1 MRIQVPA
8 ETRSLRGVR
17 LTIMRNTFC
26 VLVLALAFS
35 GSQRINGAVQSG
47 TSVVPPAKKVTIE
60 DFGERVNAYVRLR
73 RDNEDSFTALTSS
86 SDSAEIASH
95 KIELSGMIV
104 SARANAHQGDIFTPK
119 LAAKFREIIRKTLQ
133 GPGTQ
138 YVRRTIQDKDPE
150 KLIIVRVNMV
160 YPEDNPLQTTPPT
173 LLGRLPDLPMDMG
186 YRFIG
191 RTFVLL
197 DNKTRLIVDFIPDAL
212 P

>member
-1 MRIQVPA
+1 
-8 ETRSLRGVR
+8 
-17 LTIMRNTFC
+17 
-26 VLVLALAFS
+26 VLALAFS
-35 GSQRINGAVQSG
+35 GSLRTTAAVQSG
-47 TSVVPPAKKVTIE
+47 TSVVPSAKKVTIE

-73 RDNEDSFTALTSS
+73 KNTEDSFTALTSS
-86 SDSAEIASH
+86 RDSAEIATH
-95 KIELSGMIV
+95 KIELAGMIV

-138 YVRRTIQDKDPE
+138 DVRRTIQDKEPE

-160 YPEDNPLQTTPPT
+160 YPEDHPLQTTPPT
-173 LLGRLPDLPMDMG
+173 LLGRLPNLPMDMG

-197 DNKTRLIVDFIPDAL
+197 DNKTRLIVDFIPDAI

>member
-1 MRIQVPA
+1 
-8 ETRSLRGVR
+8 
-17 LTIMRNTFC
+17 
-26 VLVLALAFS
+26 
-35 GSQRINGAVQSG
+35 
-47 TSVVPPAKKVTIE
+47 
-60 DFGERVNAYVRLR
+60 
-73 RDNEDSFTALTSS
+73 
-86 SDSAEIASH
+86 
-95 KIELSGMIV
+95 MIV

-119 LAAKFREIIRKTLQ
+119 LASKFREIIRKTLQ